1 MGVID
6 DMPRDTSEEEAP
18 DRTAGVATDD
28 DEIGAFGLGSI
39 DHGRSG
45 VALPDEELSSDDE
58 CRGVATLLARADSRW
73 ARTWSTRA

>member
-6 DMPRDTSEEEAP
+6 DMRRDTSEEEAP
-18 DRTAGVATDD
+18 DRTAGVAADD

-45 VALPDEELSSDDE
+45 VALPDEELSSDAE
-58 CRGVATLLARADSRW
+58 LSRGRDAPRES
-73 ARTWSTRA
+73 